1 MIELNELRVP
11 ELKQMCKNLG
21 IKNYSKLR
29 KKELIDLIFKNKSPK
44 RRSPSPKSRSR
55 SRSRTPKRRQTPEAR
70 PSPKRQSPKR
80 RQTPEARKRQGSL
93 FKGDTVFQF
102 YSKSINKPLPG
113 KGAGE
118 KIGSEGVEAYD
129 ELSKIPDWRK
139 KLSNF
144 WAQEF
149 SLDGKKWLSVEHY
162 YQGSKFKKN
171 NPEFYNKF
179 SLDSGT
185 ELSKSPL
192 MAKGAGG
199 KTGKSRGKQI
209 RPANVVLDE
218 DFFGHNGR
226 GEIEMEKA
234 MKAKFTQNSDLKK
247 LLRLTK
253 KAKLQHFSRGIP
265 PIVFYD
271 LMRVRQNL

>member
-11 ELKQMCKNLG
+11 ELKQMCKSLG

-29 KKELIDLIFKNKSPK
+29 KKELIDLILKNKSPK
-44 RRSPSPKSRSR
+44 RQSRSRSRTPKRRSRSRTPKRRSRSRSR
-55 SRSRTPKRRQTPEAR
+55 SRSRTPKR
-70 PSPKRQSPKR
+70 
-80 RQTPEARKRQGSL
+80 QGPL
-93 FKGDTVFQF
+93 FNGDTVFQF

-129 ELSKIPDWRK
+129 ELSEIPDWRK

-149 SLDGKKWLSVEHY
+149 NLDGKKWLSVEHY

>member
-44 RRSPSPKSRSR
+44 RRSPSPKRRSR
-55 SRSRTPKRRQTPEAR
+55 SRSRT
-70 PSPKRQSPKR
+70 PKR

-129 ELSKIPDWRK
+129 ELSEIPDWRK

-149 SLDGKKWLSVEHY
+149 TLDGKKWLSVEHY

-171 NPEFYNKF
+171 NPGFYNKF
-179 SLDSGT
+179 SLDSGS
-185 ELSKSPL
+185 ELSESPL

-209 RPANVVLDE
+209 RPKNVVLDE
-218 DFFGHNGR
+218 DFFGGR
-226 GEIEMEKA
+226 GEIEMENA
-234 MKAKFTQNSDLKK
+234 MRAKFTQNPDLME
-247 LLRLTK
+247 LLRSTK
-253 KAKLQHFSRGIP
+253 KAKLQHFTRGNP